1 MRPARPGK
9 PEPPFVER
17 RSGLDRRKQIP
28 FPTFRSTLR
37 RRRSAGRRKSDCG
50 YVDQYDP
57 RTWGLALSVLVL
69 SIFDAVLT
77 ALQILQGRSREANPL
92 MAAVIHYGG
101 MWTFF

>member
-1 MRPARPGK
+1 M
-9 PEPPFVER
+9 
-17 RSGLDRRKQIP
+17 
-28 FPTFRSTLR
+28 
-37 RRRSAGRRKSDCG
+37 
-50 YVDQYDP
+50 DQYDP

-101 MWTFF
+101 MWTFFSLKAAMTAFPLAILVLHQEWKTARFAAWVCLWCYVAVFAYHLYIMLLV